1 MVVLQGNTT
10 RITWH
15 SFCPSKPRDKK
26 KKFSYLYNRK
36 QRVVPVKILMIAPT
50 PFFSDRG
57 CHVRIYEEAKNLISL
72 GNSVTI
78 CTYHLDKDI
87 PGIDIRRIINIP
99 WYKKTSAGPSIH
111 KIYLDFLL
119 LLKSIVVTY
128 QTKPDVI
135 HAHLNEGAL
144 IGKICSL
151 LFRVPMVFDVQ
162 GEFTSEVRAHK
173 FMNEYPLFH
182 KVINKLASALE
193 KLSYKAANAFVVN
206 SNFMSSRL
214 HKNSGIKKES
224 IFVVPDAAGLPHP
237 NPSYET
243 ELLRRRLNIPDNKK
257 IVVYLG
263 LLTEYQG
270 VDLLLK
276 AIKSIVEKR
285 DGVHFLIMGYPNV
298 EHYKKIAEDLNV
310 SQYITFTG
318 RVSYWEIYNYLAL
331 GTIAVSPKLLD
342 LGGEA
347 NIKLYNYVAS
357 GLPSVVFDYI
367 VNREILGNLGV
378 YARPKD
384 PVSLRDCIIKLLDDD
399 ELRHHLAE
407 KLKAMDIEKYT
418 WKNSIDKLLEAYLFV
433 KGEDRLLM
441 DKNRKIRV

>member
-1 MVVLQGNTT
+1 M
-10 RITWH
+10 
-15 SFCPSKPRDKK
+15 
-26 KKFSYLYNRK
+26 
-36 QRVVPVKILMIAPT
+36 KILMIAPT

-119 LLKSIVVTY
+119 LIKSIFVTY

-151 LFRVPMVFDVQ
+151 LFRIPMIFDVQ
-162 GEFTSEVRAHK
+162 GEFSGEVRAHK
-173 FMNEYPLFH
+173 FMKEYPLLH
-182 KVINKLASALE
+182 KLINKVALTLE
-193 KLSYKAANAFVVN
+193 GLSYKAADAFVVN
-206 SNFMSSRL
+206 SNFMSNRL

-224 IFVVPDAAGLPHP
+224 IFVVPDAADLPHP
-237 NPSYET
+237 NPSNGT
-243 ELLRRRLNIPDNKK
+243 ESLRRRLNIPDSKK
-257 IVVYLG
+257 IILYLG

-270 VDLLLK
+270 VNLLLK
-276 AIKSIVEKR
+276 VIKSIVEKR
-285 DGVHFLIMGYPNV
+285 DDVHFLVMGYPNV
-298 EHYKKIAEDLNV
+298 EYYKKISEDLNIAH
-310 SQYITFTG
+310 YITFTG

-347 NIKLYNYVAS
+347 NIKLYNYIAS
-357 GLPSVVFDYI
+357 GLPSVVFDYP
-367 VNREILGNLGV
+367 VNREILGNLGI
-378 YARPKD
+378 YARPND

-399 ELRHHLAE
+399 KLRHDLAM
-407 KLKAMDIEKYT
+407 KLKAIGIEKYS

-433 KGEDRLLM
+433 KGRHGIEG
-441 DKNRKIRV
+441 

>member
-1 MVVLQGNTT
+1 
-10 RITWH
+10 
-15 SFCPSKPRDKK
+15 
-26 KKFSYLYNRK
+26 
-36 QRVVPVKILMIAPT
+36 MIAPT

-119 LLKSIVVTY
+119 LIKSIFVTY

-151 LFRVPMVFDVQ
+151 LFRIPMVFDVQ
-162 GEFTSEVRAHK
+162 SEFTGEVRAHK
-173 FMNEYPLFH
+173 FMKEYPFLH
-182 KVINKLASALE
+182 KVINKVALTLE
-193 KLSYKAANAFVVN
+193 ELSYKAADVFVVN
-206 SNFMSSRL
+206 SNFMSNRL
-214 HKNSGIKKES
+214 HKNFGIKKES
-224 IFVVPDAAGLPHP
+224 IFVVPDAAGLPYP
-237 NPSYET
+237 NPSNGT
-243 ELLRRRLNIPDNKK
+243 ESLRRRLNIPDNKK

-276 AIKSIVEKR
+276 VIKSIVEKR
-285 DGVHFLIMGYPNV
+285 DDVHFLIMGYPNV
-298 EHYKKIAEDLNV
+298 EYYKKISEDLNI

-347 NIKLYNYVAS
+347 NIKLYNYIAS
-357 GLPSVVFDYI
+357 GLPSVAFDYI

-384 PVSLRDCIIKLLDDD
+384 PISLRDCIIKLLDDD
-399 ELRHHLAE
+399 ELRHDLAG
-407 KLKAMDIEKYT
+407 KLKAIGIEKYS
-418 WKNSIDKLLEAYLFV
+418 WKSSIDKLLEAYLFV
-433 KGEDRLLM
+433 KRKEMPLVDGD
-441 DKNRKIRV
+441 RKICG